1 MIQRKGEGMI
11 IWVDQT
17 HGTVFLERV
26 ESLKLIF
33 NFCYL
38 FSALLMSFSLVDCFF
53 CGAWGRQMLAKSS
66 SPRGEGREHQ

>member
-1 MIQRKGEGMI
+1 MIQKKGEGMI

-53 CGAWGRQMLAKSS
+53 CGA
-66 SPRGEGREHQ
+66 